1 MCGYVQPNFEV
12 VLYIVLHSAFQFG
25 DVCFFYHSAVLMYLK
40 HSEFYKP
47 AK

>member
-25 DVCFFYHSAVLMYLK
+25 DVCFFFLSQCCFDVFEA
-40 HSEFYKP
+40 F
-47 AK
+47 